1 MKVFFNN
8 VMKELEER
16 YGKPITLTTPKEKEL
31 LKTILGEF
39 EKGKL
44 DWKYYEDPMIN
55 KIKDIM
61 KQEGY
66 EISNNKLINIKNKQN
81 GSTSYMVQ

>member
-1 MKVFFNN
+1 MQSFFNN
-8 VMKELEER
+8 VMNELEER
-16 YGKPITLTTPKEKEL
+16 YGKPVTLTTPQEKEL

-55 KIKDIM
+55 KIKNIM

-66 EISNNKLINIKNKQN
+66 EISNNKLINIKNK
-81 GSTSYMVQ
+81 